1 MTVARLSKAR
11 RHERIVAELRAAPT
25 LRVCQLASELLVSTE
40 TVRRD
45 LDELGQLGLI
55 NRTYGG
61 AVRPLASEPAIRER
75 HAMMVEERGRIGV
88 EAARRVRRGEVVM
101 MGGGATTIHVAR
113 RLAAEARDVT
123 VITHSFGVATVLSTN
138 PTLTVLMTPGRYDA
152 FEGCLF
158 GPETTAFL
166 ACYHANRAIF
176 GASGIAADG
185 ACDVNALAAAVY
197 RTMLERAGETMVVA
211 DHRKFDERAMVV
223 FGRWR
228 EIGTL
233 VTDRRPEGLLRAA
246 LERDSVEI
254 AVAESGVASRGTVD
268 GARVTSRSPG

>member
-1 MTVARLSKAR
+1 MSAQAPPRLGKAR

-25 LRVCQLASELLVSTE
+25 LRVSQLAHELGVSTE

-45 LDELGQLGLI
+45 LDELGQQGLI
-55 NRTYGG
+55 SRTYGG

-101 MGGGATTIHVAR
+101 MGGGATTVHVAR
-113 RLAAEARDVT
+113 RLAAEARDLT

-152 FEGCLF
+152 LEGCVF

-166 ACYHANRAIF
+166 KDYHANRAIL
-176 GASGIAADG
+176 GASGITADG
-185 ACDVNALAAAVY
+185 ACDANALAAAVY
-197 RTMLERAGETMVVA
+197 RAMLDRSSEAMVVV
-211 DHRKFDERAMVV
+211 DHGKFDEQAMVV
-223 FGRWR
+223 YGRWR

-233 VTDRRPEGLLRAA
+233 VTDRQPQGELREA
-246 LERDSVEI
+246 LQRGGVEI
-254 AVAESGVASRGTVD
+254 AVADGSTASRAGRTA
-268 GARVTSRSPG
+268 G